1 MVGALAIKAIR
12 TCEKKK
18 AFLYIEQQSNISN
31 SESIDKF
38 ICSICAII
46 KHIESANITSTYPDV
61 VIQVLIL
68 YILFQKPPP
77 FPDRAV
83 AQEIPP
89 PRTNH
94 SLNFFIFFYF
104 ELVYA

>member
-1 MVGALAIKAIR
+1 MVGALAIKSLHAR
-12 TCEKKK
+12 KAKK
-18 AFLYIEQQSNISN
+18 AFQYIKQQSNILN

-38 ICSICAII
+38 ICTICLII
-46 KHIESANITSTYPDV
+46 EHIESANITSTYPDV
-61 VIQVLIL
+61 VIQVLIE

-83 AQEIPP
+83 VQEIPP

-94 SLNFFIFFYF
+94 
-104 ELVYA
+104 